1 MSVKAVD
8 ANKDII
14 IKEPGGSK
22 TSYHLSNHDRRKGA
36 TTNAATPGH
45 HPSTLSISKV
55 AVNPSDATVP
65 ATLLSIPL
73 RSYGSPFHIAVCF
86 RTKYSTEDH
95 IIQQKVGV
103 QERQPRTRG
112 HLSYQYR
119 SVTGYS
125 LLIVFLDVF
134 DEVDNEPGRGNEE
147 GILTGRCIV
156 HRSNL

>member
-1 MSVKAVD
+1 MPTYPSD
-8 ANKDII
+8 
-14 IKEPGGSK
+14 
-22 TSYHLSNHDRRKGA
+22 GA
-36 TTNAATPGH
+36 T
-45 HPSTLSISKV
+45 LS
-55 AVNPSDATVP
+55 
-65 ATLLSIPL
+65 TLLSVPL

>member
-1 MSVKAVD
+1 MLSSVS
-8 ANKDII
+8 
-14 IKEPGGSK
+14 PS
-22 TSYHLSNHDRRKGA
+22 
-36 TTNAATPGH
+36 AAPESLRPPLQLCRTVPDWRVH
-45 HPSTLSISKV
+45 MP
-55 AVNPSDATVP
+55 AYPSDATVP

-86 RTKYSTEDH
+86 RTKYSTEGH
-95 IIQQKVGV
+95 IFQQMGGV

>member
-1 MSVKAVD
+1 MLSSVSPSA
-8 ANKDII
+8 AP
-14 IKEPGGSK
+14 ESLHPPL
-22 TSYHLSNHDRRKGA
+22 LSGQTAPDWRVHMPA
-36 TTNAATPGH
+36 YPF
-45 HPSTLSISKV
+45 
-55 AVNPSDATVP
+55 DATVP

-73 RSYGSPFHIAVCF
+73 RSYGSPFHLWCF
-86 RTKYSTEDH
+86 ARRKYPIEGRAF
-95 IIQQKVGV
+95 QQTVGV